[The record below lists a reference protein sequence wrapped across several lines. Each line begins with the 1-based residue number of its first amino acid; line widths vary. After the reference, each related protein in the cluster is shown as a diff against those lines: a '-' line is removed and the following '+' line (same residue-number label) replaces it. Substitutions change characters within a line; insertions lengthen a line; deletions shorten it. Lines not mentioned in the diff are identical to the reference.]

1 MPVRCVS
8 CGLLFGTCNDLDWHI
23 REEHLRK
30 ETPPAK
36 GAPVAA
42 PAPLVSNAQ
51 GWSVSA
57 HIGR

>member
-1 MPVRCVS
+1 MPGKCVS
-8 CGLLFGTCNDLDWHI
+8 CGLLFRTGNDLDCHI
-23 REEHLRK
+23 REEHLRN

-36 GAPVAA
+36 RAPVAA